1 MKAREDHEEIYYH
14 PLRSRTRRLGE
25 PFDRENQMLRAF
37 KLRSTASEIPAT
49 LSGEIQRGRGGRRR
63 LGGTPGAYRP
73 EAGYYMSVAP
83 PLL

>member
-1 MKAREDHEEIYYH
+1 MEDHEAHKEIYYH

-49 LSGEIQRGRGGRRR
+49 LSGEIQRGRGVAAVSAALLAHTGE
-63 LGGTPGAYRP
+63 TPVTP
-73 EAGYYMSVAP
+73 
-83 PLL
+83 